1 MTIYLGIRISV
12 TISRI
17 VSGLNIGTV
26 SVTTLSHTKMFKL
39 DEIVMFY
46 IPNDHHYNIENI
58 KKKISF
64 MIFIIEL

>member
-39 DEIVMFY
+39 GWVGLVGSGIRVERL
-46 IPNDHHYNIENI
+46 
-58 KKKISF
+58 KG
-64 MIFIIEL
+64 